1 MSPIIYTPHRCAPS
15 EDPDLAAL
23 SNDEVEGVIWQCP
36 ECQAYWEA
44 DVAKAITGKVVS
56 FVWVCVGSP
65 RQEAQRREIEAAL
78 KGTASTP
85 TPTVTPHMVQLV
97 VDTYSDHMSV
107 SPSDRDELLGWCG
120 ECDTEIRCPY
130 TIQAHAR
137 EKAAEALQGALDKAG
152 RDE

>member
-15 EDPDLAAL
+15 ENPDLAAL

-44 DVAKAITGKVVS
+44 DVRKAPNGKVVS

-85 TPTVTPHMVQLV
+85 TPTVTPGMVQLAI
-97 VDTYSDHMSV
+97 DTYRDHMTMV
-107 SPSDRDELLGWCG
+107 PSDDNDALGICG
-120 ECDTEIRCPY
+120 ECEAILLGANSSHLHALEI
-130 TIQAHAR
+130 T
-137 EKAAEALQGALDKAG
+137 AEVLQDALRG
-152 RDE
+152 ETHE

>member
-15 EDPDLAAL
+15 ENPDLAAL

-44 DVAKAITGKVVS
+44 DVRTASHGKVVS

-78 KGTASTP
+78 KGTAGTP
-85 TPTVTPHMVQLV
+85 TPTVTPDMVELV
-97 VDTYSDHMSV
+97 LNEYKEHGDIG
-107 SPSDRDELLGWCG
+107 RLGSAWWC
-120 ECDTEIRCPY
+120 TRCADPIPRGI
-130 TIQAHAR
+130 TPAGHAR
-137 EKAAEALQGALDKAG
+137 SMAAAALQDVLGKAG
-152 RDE
+152 RDAQE